1 MHLRVKNYRGLIM
14 KVAKRALASMI
25 REVVAIDTVQM
36 DFVPS
41 RSTNNSVQVV
51 SQLQVMVLGK
61 KKQLYFVFVDLDRVF
76 QEMV

>member
-1 MHLRVKNYRGLIM
+1 M